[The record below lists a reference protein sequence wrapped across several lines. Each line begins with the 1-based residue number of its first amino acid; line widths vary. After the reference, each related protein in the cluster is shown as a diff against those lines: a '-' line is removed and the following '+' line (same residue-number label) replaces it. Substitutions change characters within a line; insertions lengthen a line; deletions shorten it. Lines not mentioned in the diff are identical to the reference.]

1 MPPKFKPSHKEA
13 VKGKDGRPT
22 KKLIMRH
29 YYLKQTPTQD
39 IIDAINNGK
48 RKHRNKFINELTR
61 RGVKLIWKTKDEIAT
76 ES

>member
-29 YYLKQTPTQD
+29 NLVV
-39 IIDAINNGK
+39 IG
-48 RKHRNKFINELTR
+48 LT
-61 RGVKLIWKTKDEIAT
+61 A
-76 ES
+76 